1 MFALIIKNT
10 ENKPNSVTILLSTYN
25 GSKFLKQQLDSLYK
39 QTYPNIKI
47 LVRDDGST
55 DTTRELLKVEHEK
68 GLIELVNGHTNLGVT
83 LSFFELLHK
92 AVQTDT
98 EYVAFCDQDDV
109 WLPNKIDSAV
119 SALSILSDHPAL
131 YCSRLQI
138 VDEQL
143 NPIGM
148 SFTPR
153 KIGFGNALVE
163 NIAVGCTMVLNRKA
177 ILLLCQQRFPSEVYI
192 HDWWCYLVLSC
203 FGEIIFDDKA
213 LIQYRQHTDNAIGAA
228 STWVGVLKRKLA
240 RLFSGR
246 LWISEQAVVFHSL
259 FAEQLSS
266 SQRELLE
273 LLLKAKTSFWHRLCL
288 ALSNGVWRQKGAD
301 NLILRIV
308 ILMNRI

>member
-1 MFALIIKNT
+1 MLHRK
-10 ENKPNSVTILLSTYN
+10 VTILLSTYN

-39 QTYPNIKI
+39 QTYPSIEI

-55 DTTRELLKVEHEK
+55 DTTRELLGVEQAK
-68 GLIELVNGHTNLGVT
+68 GIIGLLEGHANLGVT
-83 LSFFELLHK
+83 LSFFELLRK
-92 AVQTDT
+92 AAKTDT

-109 WLPNKIDSAV
+109 WLPNKIERAI
-119 SALSILSDHPAL
+119 SALSPLSNHPVL
-131 YCSRLQI
+131 YCSRLEF

-143 NPIGM
+143 NSIGI
-148 SFTPR
+148 SPTPR

-177 ILLLCQQRFPSEVYI
+177 IDRLCQQRLPSEVYI
-192 HDWWCYLVLSC
+192 HDWWCYLVIAA
-203 FGEIIFDDKA
+203 FGKIIFDDVA
-213 LIQYRQHTDNAIGAA
+213 LIQYRQHGGNAIGAA
-228 STWVGVLKRKLA
+228 NSWVSVLKRKLA

-266 SQRELLE
+266 GQRELLE
-273 LLLKAKTSFWHRLCL
+273 LLLKAKTSFWYRLCL
-288 ALSNGVWRQKGAD
+288 ALSNSVWRQTGVD